1 MTQAV
6 RLCVLAGLSFSTAMM
21 TADASAADASVAH
34 ASAQGCPAWLNW
46 ACRDSSA
53 SSNKATR
60 KDANTAIKGIR
71 KEKRL
76 SQAQGAAAEKPKQTQ
91 ALKPGRPAPNG
102 QRPPLNE
109 QEKKVLFEQFLEWK
123 EGGSQNTE
131 TNR

>member
-6 RLCVLAGLSFSTAMM
+6 RLCVLAGLSFSAAMM

>member
-1 MTQAV
+1 MTKAV
-6 RLCVLAGLSFSTAMM
+6 RLCVLAGLSFSAAMM
-21 TADASAADASVAH
+21 TADASAADAPVAH

-46 ACRDSSA
+46 ACRDSA

>member
-1 MTQAV
+1 MTKAV
-6 RLCVLAGLSFSTAMM
+6 RLCVLAGLSFSAAMM
-21 TADASAADASVAH
+21 TADASAADASVVH

-46 ACRDSSA
+46 ACRASA

-91 ALKPGRPAPNG
+91 AFPAPNG

>member
-1 MTQAV
+1 MTKAV
-6 RLCVLAGLSFSTAMM
+6 RLCVLAGLSFSAAMM

-102 QRPPLNE
+102 QQSPLNE